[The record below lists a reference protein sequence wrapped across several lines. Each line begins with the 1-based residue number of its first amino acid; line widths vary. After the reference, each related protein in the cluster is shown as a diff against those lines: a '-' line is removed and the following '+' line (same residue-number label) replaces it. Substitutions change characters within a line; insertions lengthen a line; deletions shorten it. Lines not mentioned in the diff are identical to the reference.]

1 MAAPRGD
8 HELEAE
14 GGDGEEQRP
23 AGRVGARAGRGDA
36 PEQLLARL
44 CAYFAPP
51 HKELRA
57 VRRTWW
63 AGFCGLPLLWLL
75 NWLNFRKAAQE
86 PEALTELKVLVRLS
100 LFLFSVS
107 LSALAAW
114 LAYFQ
119 TVTETMV
126 CPCDGPFGS
135 DWSCHCALGD
145 VR

>member
-1 MAAPRGD
+1 MAGHGEQAD
-8 HELEAE
+8 A
-14 GGDGEEQRP
+14 DGEEGVGGEQRP
-23 AGRVGARAGRGDA
+23 AGRVGTRVARGDA
-36 PEQLLARL
+36 PEQLLAGVR
-44 CAYFAPP
+44 AYFAPP

-86 PEALTELKVLVRLS
+86 PDALTELKVLVRLS

-107 LSALAAW
+107 LAALAAW

-126 CPCDGPFGS
+126 CPCEGPFGS